1 MRGELFRDVNVA
13 LATSYRMASLPAVDA
28 GATRRAL
35 VTVACLSP
43 TRSRMHA
50 DWVKR
55 LIGEPSRVVDF
66 SGLSRLETLAQCAL
80 VRQAVLDR
88 LSSAQAC
95 AVVARFSQTPG
106 EKQKGVS
113 GLVAHFSATRSAS
126 ARAALAA
133 DPLADPLWDLLWRR
147 YLPARYGDGLSLRE
161 IARRTHTSKSTLS
174 RRALEL
180 DRNLNELEQRA
191 LEILEQRFVSDGLC
205 GALFARFVDAPEK
218 CGGF

>member
-1 MRGELFRDVNVA
+1 MA

-35 VTVACLSP
+35 VAVACLSP

-55 LIGEPSRVVDF
+55 LIGEPSRLVDF
-66 SGLSRLETLAQCAL
+66 SGLSQLETRAQCAL

-88 LSSAQAC
+88 LSIPQAC
-95 AVVARFSQTPG
+95 AVVALFSQTPG
-106 EKQKGVS
+106 EKRKAVS
-113 GLVAHFSATRSAS
+113 GLVEHFSASRPAL

-161 IARRTHTSKSTLS
+161 IAGRTNTSKSALA
-174 RRALEL
+174 RRAVRLDDDLEALERDALASLERLFVNQRVCYMSL
-180 DRNLNELEQRA
+180 DRFGSE
-191 LEILEQRFVSDGLC
+191 
-205 GALFARFVDAPEK
+205 P
-218 CGGF
+218 